1 MQGPWGGV
9 VSLPSRLHVVQQGC
23 LASPRGALDQD
34 RSTARRQ
41 GLVGMCQI
49 SHSPPPAFDMVDL
62 GETTNKEPG
71 LVAIALIEEG
81 IQTKR
86 KS

>member
-1 MQGPWGGV
+1 
-9 VSLPSRLHVVQQGC
+9 
-23 LASPRGALDQD
+23 
-34 RSTARRQ
+34 
-41 GLVGMCQI
+41 MCQI